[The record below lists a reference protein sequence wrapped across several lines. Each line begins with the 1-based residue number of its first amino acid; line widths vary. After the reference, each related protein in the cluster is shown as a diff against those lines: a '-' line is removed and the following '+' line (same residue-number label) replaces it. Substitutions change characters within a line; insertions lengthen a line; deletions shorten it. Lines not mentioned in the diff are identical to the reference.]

1 MTSCVDKLCV
11 NKLCGEKLWAAGG
24 KREAG
29 GQRGRSQPETRTP
42 HKDVGN
48 KKNVVVVFS
57 IASLLN
63 PGSGGITEEAFTLD
77 PISD

>member
-1 MTSCVDKLCV
+1 MDKLCV

-24 KREAG
+24 KRAG
-29 GQRGRSQPETRTP
+29 RAEGHNQKQEP
-42 HKDVGN
+42 HTKMWGI
-48 KKNVVVVFS
+48 KEIVVVVFF

>member
-1 MTSCVDKLCV
+1 M

-48 KKNVVVVFS
+48 KKM
-57 IASLLN
+57 
-63 PGSGGITEEAFTLD
+63 
-77 PISD
+77 

>member
-1 MTSCVDKLCV
+1 MSKLCV

-24 KREAG
+24 RREAG
-29 GQRGRSQPETRTP
+29 GQGGRSQPETRTP
-42 HKDVGN
+42 HKDVG

-77 PISD
+77 PISDEGFQ

>member
-1 MTSCVDKLCV
+1 MRSC
-11 NKLCGEKLWAAGG
+11 GRRAGGG
-24 KREAG
+24 KRAG
-29 GQRGRSQPETRTP
+29 RAEGHNRKQEP

-77 PISD
+77 PISDEVFQ